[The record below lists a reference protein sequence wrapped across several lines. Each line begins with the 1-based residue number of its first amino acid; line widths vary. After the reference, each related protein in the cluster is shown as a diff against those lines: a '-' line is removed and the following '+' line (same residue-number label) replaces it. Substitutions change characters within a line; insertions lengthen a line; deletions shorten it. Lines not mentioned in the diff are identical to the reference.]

1 MRIRPGLVAFRLIP
15 VLFVT
20 VAAMTYVGYV
30 EGADAYVIRNITPM
44 LMVIVLSI
52 LTLTLGG
59 GSWTGAG
66 WRWPL
71 GTAGFAIPA
80 LGLSLYL
87 HYGYAV
93 DLEGMFDDAIYPQ
106 ELFRLLPAYTMVA
119 GATGFAIGWIAGR
132 NV

>member
-1 MRIRPGLVAFRLIP
+1 MRPGLYAIRLLP
-15 VLFVT
+15 VLLLT
-20 VAAMTYVGYV
+20 VAAMAYVAHV
-30 EGADAYVIRNITPM
+30 EGADAYVIRNVTPM
-44 LMVIVLSI
+44 LMVVALAS
-52 LTLTLGG
+52 LTLYKGK

-71 GTAGFAIPA
+71 GTVGFAIPA

-93 DLEGMFDDAIYPQ
+93 DLDGMFDDAIYPQ
-106 ELFRLLPAYTMVA
+106 ELFRFLPAYTMVA
-119 GATGFAIGWIAGR
+119 GAIGFAIGWIAGR

>member
-1 MRIRPGLVAFRLIP
+1 MRLLP

-20 VAAMTYVGYV
+20 AAAMAYVAHV

-44 LMVIVLSI
+44 LMVIVLAI
-52 LTLTLGG
+52 LTLHKGR

-71 GTAGFAIPA
+71 GTTGFAIPA

-93 DLEGMFDDAIYPQ
+93 GLDGMFDDAIYPQ
-106 ELFRLLPAYTMVA
+106 ELFRFLPAYTMVA
-119 GATGFAIGWIAGR
+119 GAIGFAIGWIAGR

>member
-1 MRIRPGLVAFRLIP
+1 MPVRPGLVAFRLLP
-15 VLFVT
+15 VLFVA
-20 VAAMTYVGYV
+20 VAGAFYVAYV
-30 EGADAYVIRNITPM
+30 EGPDAYVIRNIIPM
-44 LMVIVLSI
+44 LMVIILSTV
-52 LTLTLGG
+52 TLYKGG

-87 HYGYAV
+87 HYGFAV
-93 DLEGMFDDAIYPQ
+93 DLEGLFDGAIYPQ
-106 ELFRLLPAYTMVA
+106 ELFRFLPAYTIVA
-119 GATGFAIGWIAGR
+119 GALGFAIGWIAGR

>member
-1 MRIRPGLVAFRLIP
+1 MPVRPGLLAFRLLP
-15 VLFVT
+15 VLFLT
-20 VAAMTYVGYV
+20 SAAMAYVAHV
-30 EGADAYVIRNITPM
+30 EGADAYVIRNIMPM
-44 LMVIVLSI
+44 LMVIVLAI
-52 LTLTLGG
+52 LTLHKGR
-59 GSWTGAG
+59 GSWSGAG

-93 DLEGMFDDAIYPQ
+93 GLDGMFDDAIYPQ
-106 ELFRLLPAYTMVA
+106 ELFRFLPAYTVVA
-119 GATGFAIGWIAGR
+119 GALGFAIGWIAGR

>member
-1 MRIRPGLVAFRLIP
+1 MRMRPGIVAFRLLP
-15 VLFVT
+15 VFFVT
-20 VAAMTYVGYV
+20 VAAMIYVGHV

-52 LTLTLGG
+52 LTLYIGG
-59 GSWTGAG
+59 GSWTAAG

-71 GTAGFAIPA
+71 GTVGFSIPA

-93 DLEGMFDDAIYPQ
+93 GLEGMFDDAIYPQ

-119 GATGFAIGWIAGR
+119 GAIGFAIGWIAGR

>member
-1 MRIRPGLVAFRLIP
+1 MSVRPGRVAFRLLP
-15 VLFVT
+15 VLLVT
-20 VAAMTYVGYV
+20 AAAMAYVGHV
-30 EGADAYVIRNITPM
+30 EGTDAFVIRNITPM
-44 LMVIVLSI
+44 LMVIVLSAA
-52 LTLTLGG
+52 TLYIGN

-87 HYGYAV
+87 HYGFSV
-93 DLEGMFDDAIYPQ
+93 GLDGLFDDAVYPR
-106 ELFRLLPAYTMVA
+106 ELFRFLPAYTMVA
-119 GATGFAIGWIAGR
+119 GALGFAIGWIAGR

>member
-1 MRIRPGLVAFRLIP
+1 MRIWPGLVAFRLLP
-15 VLFVT
+15 VFFIT
-20 VAAMTYVGYV
+20 VAAMTYVAYV
-30 EGADAYVIRNITPM
+30 EGEDAYVIRNITPM
-44 LMVIVLSI
+44 LMVIVLS
-52 LTLTLGG
+52 TLTLYKGG

-71 GTAGFAIPA
+71 GTVGFAIPA

-93 DLEGMFDDAIYPQ
+93 DLEGMFDDAVYPQ
-106 ELFRLLPAYTMVA
+106 ELFRFLPAYTMIA
-119 GATGFAIGWIAGR
+119 GAIGFTIGWLAGR

>member
-1 MRIRPGLVAFRLIP
+1 VHVRPGVVAFRLLP

-20 VAAMTYVGYV
+20 VASMAYVGYV
-30 EGADAYVIRNITPM
+30 EGADAYIVRNITPM
-44 LMVIVLSI
+44 LIVIILSI
-52 LTLTLGG
+52 LTLYRGG

-71 GTAGFAIPA
+71 GTLGFAIPA
-80 LGLSLYL
+80 VGLSLYL

-93 DLEGMFDDAIYPQ
+93 DLDGMFDDAIYPR
-106 ELFRLLPAYTMVA
+106 ELFRYLPAYTAVA
-119 GATGFAIGWIAGR
+119 GTIGFAIGWIAGR

>member
-1 MRIRPGLVAFRLIP
+1 MDAQPGFVAIRLLP
-15 VLFVT
+15 VLLVT
-20 VAAMTYVGYV
+20 AAAMAYVAHV
-30 EGADAYVIRNITPM
+30 EGADSFVIRNVTPM
-44 LMVIVLSI
+44 LIVLLLSAV
-52 LTLTLGG
+52 TLYKGN

-87 HYGYAV
+87 HYGFSVGLDDLFDNAV
-93 DLEGMFDDAIYPQ
+93 YPG

-119 GATGFAIGWIAGR
+119 GALGFAIGWIAGR

>member
-1 MRIRPGLVAFRLIP
+1 MRPGLFAIRLLP
-15 VLFVT
+15 VLFIT
-20 VAAMTYVGYV
+20 AASMAYVAHV
-30 EGADAYVIRNITPM
+30 EGADAYVVRNITPM
-44 LMVIVLSI
+44 LMVMVVA
-52 LTLTLGG
+52 TLALYKGN

-71 GTAGFAIPA
+71 GTVGFAIPA

-93 DLEGMFDDAIYPQ
+93 DLGGVFDDAIYPQ
-106 ELFRLLPAYTMVA
+106 ELFRFLPAYTVVA
-119 GATGFAIGWIAGR
+119 GAIGFAIGWIAGR

>member
-1 MRIRPGLVAFRLIP
+1 MHFRPGLFTFRLLP
-15 VLFVT
+15 ALFVT
-20 VAAMTYVGYV
+20 VAAMAYVAYV
-30 EGADAYVIRNITPM
+30 EGTDAYVVRNVIPM
-44 LMVIVLSI
+44 LVVIILSAV
-52 LTLTLGG
+52 TLYKGG

-71 GTAGFAIPA
+71 GTVGFAIPA

-93 DLEGMFDDAIYPQ
+93 DLEGMFDDSIYPQ
-106 ELFRLLPAYTMVA
+106 ELFRFLPAYTMVA
-119 GATGFAIGWIAGR
+119 GAVGFAIGWIAGR

>member
-1 MRIRPGLVAFRLIP
+1 MRTRPGVAVIRLLP

-20 VAAMTYVGYV
+20 AAAMAYVAYV
-30 EGADAYVIRNITPM
+30 EGAGAYVIRNVTPM
-44 LMVIVLSI
+44 LMVIVLSA
-52 LTLTLGG
+52 LTLYRGG

-71 GTAGFAIPA
+71 GTVGFAIPA

-87 HYGYAV
+87 HYGFAI
-93 DLEGMFDDAIYPQ
+93 DLDGVFDDAIYPQ
-106 ELFRLLPAYTMVA
+106 ELFRFLPAYTMVA
-119 GATGFAIGWIAGR
+119 GALGFAIGWIAGR